1 MAGLR
6 VQTLIFVLVAALAIL
21 DRTFVEANFDKN
33 FIVTWG
39 KHHIGTT
46 NGNLRLVLDKSAGS
60 AIRSKVAH
68 LFGTVEMLIK
78 LVPGNSAG
86 TVAAYYMSSTGT
98 AHDEIDFEF
107 LGNSTGQPYT
117 IHTNIFAKGKGD
129 REQQF
134 KPWFNPT
141 NGFHNYTIH
150 WNPSEVVWFVDGT
163 PIRVFR
169 NYEKEGIAYPNKQG
183 MKVFASLWSADD
195 WATQGGRVKTNWTQ
209 APFVA
214 EGRRYKARTCL
225 WQGPASIKQ
234 CADPTIKS
242 NWWTSP
248 SFSQLTRSQI
258 DRMQKI
264 RSGFMIYDYCKDTN
278 RFKGVMPPE
287 CSKRQF

>member
-21 DRTFVEANFDKN
+21 DRTAVEANFDKN

-39 KHHIGTT
+39 KNHIGTT

-86 TVAAYYMSSTGT
+86 TVAAYYVVRGW
-98 AHDEIDFEF
+98 
-107 LGNSTGQPYT
+107 NSNQ
-117 IHTNIFAKGKGD
+117 
-129 REQQF
+129 
-134 KPWFNPT
+134 
-141 NGFHNYTIH
+141 
-150 WNPSEVVWFVDGT
+150 S
-163 PIRVFR
+163 FR
-169 NYEKEGIAYPNKQG
+169 NYENEGIAYPNKQG

-225 WQGPASIKQ
+225 WQGPVSIKQ
-234 CADPTIKS
+234 CADPTIRS

-248 SFSQLTRSQI
+248 SFSQLTRTQL

>member
-1 MAGLR
+1 
-6 VQTLIFVLVAALAIL
+6 
-21 DRTFVEANFDKN
+21 
-33 FIVTWG
+33 
-39 KHHIGTT
+39 
-46 NGNLRLVLDKSAGS
+46 
-60 AIRSKVAH
+60 
-68 LFGTVEMLIK
+68 ML
-78 LVPGNSAG
+78 
-86 TVAAYYMSSTGT
+86 Y
-98 AHDEIDFEF
+98 
-107 LGNSTGQPYT
+107 
-117 IHTNIFAKGKGD
+117 
-129 REQQF
+129 R
-134 KPWFNPT
+134 
-141 NGFHNYTIH
+141 
-150 WNPSEVVWFVDGT
+150 WFVDGT

-214 EGRRYKARTCL
+214 EGRRYKARTCV
-225 WQGPASIKQ
+225 WQGPVSIKQ

-248 SFSQLTRSQI
+248 SFSQLTRTQI